1 MGTVVNTTS
10 ANLKKYKEETIKK
23 IANLVQDIA
32 TEVEIAAT
40 RGAPAFVTI
49 DKKITEKGLQA
60 EVGVMGGGLVD
71 IKDSTGNVVGRV
83 YKDGN
88 PIAAYFEFGTGLS
101 AKKILAKYPDWIK
114 KIARQFY
121 INGKGTLTGKPYLF
135 NNFLLKKKD
144 FERELKK
151 IVNEFHNDN

>member
-10 ANLKKYKEETIKK
+10 ANLKKYRDETIKK
-23 IANLVQDIA
+23 IANLVQDTA

-60 EVGVMGGGLVD
+60 EVGVMGENEL
-71 IKDSTGNVVGRV
+71 
-83 YKDGN
+83 
-88 PIAAYFEFGTGLS
+88 AAYFEFGTGLS

-121 INGKGTLTGKPYLF
+121 VNGKGTLTGKPYLF

-151 IVNEFHNDN
+151 IVSESHNDN